1 MTELPAEPT
10 FRERLGGRWAISW
23 QAFVITVPIA
33 IAAVVVGNTRSWA
46 DVPEW
51 IIVGL
56 IAALMA
62 GAWVYLMHRTAFRNR
77 AMQPVTLAW
86 AIALPVIT
94 ISIAIAG
101 TMLASEALGLP
112 GESERLTRAL
122 PTLLVGTFWSIA
134 IALFFEARWRFGRER
149 EALVER
155 AVQQQL
161 AAMQEAEVA
170 DRIRE
175 SLRTEIADQLAQ
187 TRASIDER
195 LATFE
200 QDSANSGAAASQL
213 REAAAKAVRP
223 LSHELAQRAAQA
235 HPRPGVVAVLRNIV
249 ERQPFRPLPVS
260 IIYLVT
266 TSPTEIEKRGWTEGL
281 FALVLTVALIWLTMS
296 IANWAMRR
304 WPRHHAAL
312 FITGIAL
319 IEAPSLLLPPVV
331 AAVTS
336 TTVDWRGAF
345 VSVGFGII
353 LIVITSGF
361 GSLRASRR
369 DLLRTFATD
378 VNQEEVATVARS
390 RALATAAREA
400 AGVLHGPVQT
410 KLVACAMAIEHA
422 AEARDVIAMN
432 QALVQARAVLEQ
444 PVPALA
450 ADPQSTIAAEVDRK
464 AALWRGLVDVT
475 IDIEPTV
482 AAVGGQVASDV
493 GAVVEEGIANA
504 IQHGAATAVIV
515 AITHGPDTI
524 VVRVTDNGS
533 GPVDGPAG
541 LGSQLLDR
549 LAPGWQLTQT
559 SLGACLRASIARPTR
574 TSAVGTHERLFAPIL
589 TALDLNPPAEK

>member
-1 MTELPAEPT
+1 MTDVPAEPT

-33 IAAVVVGNTRSWA
+33 VAAVVVGNTRSWA

-62 GAWVYLMHRTAFRNR
+62 GAWVYLMHRTVFRNR
-77 AMQPVTLAW
+77 ATKPVTLAW

-101 TMLASEALGLP
+101 MMLASEALGLP
-112 GESERLTRAL
+112 QDSERLIRAL
-122 PTLLVGTFWSIA
+122 PTLFIGTFWSIA
-134 IALFFEARWRFGRER
+134 IILVFEARWRFGRER

-161 AAMQEAEVA
+161 ASMQEAEVA

-175 SLRTEIADQLAQ
+175 SLRTEIVDQLAH
-187 TRASIDER
+187 TRASIDEQ
-195 LATFE
+195 LATIE
-200 QDSANSGAAASQL
+200 RDTTNSGAAASQL

-223 LSHELAQRAAQA
+223 LSHELSQRAAQA
-235 HPRPGVVAVLRNIV
+235 HPRPGFIAVLRNIV

-266 TSPTEIEKRGWTEGL
+266 TSPTEIERRGWLQGL
-281 FALVLTVALIWLTMS
+281 LALALTVALIWLTMS

-304 WPRHHAAL
+304 WPSHHAAL
-312 FITGIAL
+312 FIAGIAL

-331 AAVTS
+331 AAVTG

-378 VNQEEVATVARS
+378 VDQEEVATMARS

-422 AEARDVIAMN
+422 AEAGDVIAVN

-450 ADPQSTIAAEVDRK
+450 ADLHSTIAAEVQRK
-464 AALWRGLVDVT
+464 AALWRGLVDIT
-475 IDIEPTV
+475 IDLEPAV
-482 AAVGGQVASDV
+482 AAVGGQLAKDV

-504 IQHGAATAVIV
+504 IQHGAATEVHV
-515 AITHGPDTI
+515 SITHQGNQVIIRI
-524 VVRVTDNGS
+524 VDNGS
-533 GPVDGPAG
+533 GATDGRAG

-549 LAPGWQLTQT
+549 LAPGWALE
-559 SLGACLRASIARPTR
+559 R
-574 TSAVGTHERLFAPIL
+574 TSQGATLHVP
-589 TALDLNPPAEK
+589 LNPMSRSTASRKPPAPSSSMWA

>member
-1 MTELPAEPT
+1 MTDVPAEPT

-33 IAAVVVGNTRSWA
+33 VAAVVVGNTRSWA

-56 IAALMA
+56 IAGLMA
-62 GAWVYLMHRTAFRNR
+62 GAWVYLMHRTVFRNR
-77 AMQPVTLAW
+77 ATKPVTLAW

-101 TMLASEALGLP
+101 TILAREALGLSRD
-112 GESERLTRAL
+112 SEQLTRAL
-122 PTLLVGTFWSIA
+122 PTLFIGTFWSIA
-134 IALFFEARWRFGRER
+134 IILFFEARWRFGRER

-187 TRASIDER
+187 TRARIDER
-195 LATFE
+195 LATIE

-235 HPRPGVVAVLRNIV
+235 HPRPGFVAVLRNIV

-266 TSPTEIEKRGWTEGL
+266 TSPTEIERRGWTQGL
-281 FALVLTVALIWLTMS
+281 LALALTVALIWLTMS
-296 IANWAMRR
+296 IANWAMRC
-304 WPRHHAAL
+304 WPHHHAAL
-312 FITGIAL
+312 FIAGIAL
-319 IEAPSLLLPPVV
+319 IESPSLLLPPVV
-331 AAVTS
+331 AAVTG

-378 VNQEEVATVARS
+378 VDQEEVATIARS

-422 AEARDVIAMN
+422 AEAGDVIAVN

-444 PVPALA
+444 PVLAHA
-450 ADPQSTIAAEVDRK
+450 ADLRSTIAAEVDRK
-464 AALWRGLVDVT
+464 AALWRGLVHVT
-475 IDIEPTV
+475 LDIEPTA
-482 AAVGGQVASDV
+482 AAVKGQVATDV

-504 IQHGAATAVIV
+504 IQHGAATQITVAVSPHEQGLVIR
-515 AITHGPDTI
+515 IS
-524 VVRVTDNGS
+524 DNGS
-533 GPVDGPAG
+533 GPTNGAAG
-541 LGSQLLDR
+541 LGSQLLDD
-549 LAPGWQLTQT
+549 LATTWQLDR
-559 SLGACLRASIARPTR
+559 LGSGSRLTVALPLTGATGDRRPKE
-574 TSAVGTHERLFAPIL
+574 AWA
-589 TALDLNPPAEK
+589 